1 MKLRDAGEY
10 EILFDLS
17 EGEYQRTEVGGIRT
31 RTIRAGESLEVEC
44 YPLTRIG
51 GAARTEARRRQN
63 DFMLEVNRRITEKK
77 IRRLIEQNF
86 TTEDW
91 VLTLTYDYGAV
102 DKFRRWG
109 NEAQMTALGIP
120 EDDRD
125 VKRDLKN
132 YWRRIKREMSAH
144 GEDAAEFKHIWKV
157 ESTKGDTQYHAHVVV
172 HAPGLTREE
181 LQRLW
186 PYGAITADNLRLGD
200 GGAAG
205 LARYLSKRGQ
215 MERADESGSRIRR
228 WGHSKNLKEPRVT
241 VSDRKVSRRRAQ
253 LVAEDVQRN
262 GREIFEALYPGYQAI
277 EVTVKFSGFVAGAYI
292 FARLRKIDTEPPWV
306 RKGRRQE

>member
-10 EILFDLS
+10 EILFDL
-17 EGEYQRTEVGGIRT
+17 EKGEYQRTEVGGIRT

-51 GAARTEARRRQN
+51 GTARTEARRRQSEY
-63 DFMLEVNRRITEKK
+63 MLKVNRRITEKK

-86 TTEDW
+86 TTDDW

-102 DKFRRWG
+102 DKFKRWG
-109 NEAQMTALGIP
+109 TEEQVRALGIP
-120 EDDRD
+120 EDDRA
-125 VKRDLKN
+125 VKRDLRN
-132 YWRRIKREMSAH
+132 YWRKIKRAMKQR
-144 GEDAAEFKHIWKV
+144 GQDPAEFRHIWKI
-157 ESTKGDTQYHAHVVV
+157 ESTRGDTQYHAHVVV
-172 HAPGLTREE
+172 HAPGLTRDE

-186 PYGAITADNLRLGD
+186 PYGTVDWDSLRLGD
-200 GGAAG
+200 EGAAG

-215 MERADESGSRIRR
+215 MERSDESGARIRR

-277 EVTVKFSGFVAGAYI
+277 EVTVRYSGFVAGAYI
-292 FARLRKIDTEPPWV
+292 FARLRKINTEPPWV
-306 RKGRRQE
+306 RKGRKR